1 MIVTG
6 NLKDFSLSDIIKM
19 SCVDI
24 QTCQIII
31 KTNAGEGVIYF
42 SNGMPVHAQ
51 LANTTGEEAVYRLLD
66 ETEKYGGVFRV
77 EPDVVLPKRT
87 ITTTWD
93 LILESRNNRTRET
106 SPIRNT
112 GIKTFDKDSYLGRR
126 EAITR
131 VLENFRAQSAK
142 RIPPVTPKST
152 PPVVQPEQPVR
163 PVTTTLD
170 EAAPQPAPVAEPKTV
185 VRPASPKPSL
195 SGRGASLSSVL
206 NAFIERGRDIVEGVA
221 LVSTE
226 GFIIASVLPEE
237 FEDEHVAAISAV
249 VVSLGERITRELRRG
264 TMEQVYVRGKFGYVF
279 LTQAGADALLTVIT
293 NPTAKLGMIFLDTKR
308 TIQELESLL

>member
-93 LILESRNNRTRET
+93 LILENRNNRTRET

-112 GIKTFDKDSYLGRR
+112 GVKTFDKDSYLGRR

-142 RIPPVTPKST
+142 RVPPVTPKPT
-152 PPVVQPEQPVR
+152 PVVQPEQPVR
-163 PVTTTLD
+163 PVTTTL
-170 EAAPQPAPVAEPKTV
+170 EEVAPPPAPIAEPVPV
-185 VRPASPKPSL
+185 VRPVTPKPNI
-195 SGRGASLSSVL
+195 SGRGASLTSIL
-206 NAFIERGRDIVEGVA
+206 NSFIERGRDIVEGVA

-237 FEDEHVAAISAV
+237 LEDEHVAAISAV

-293 NPTAKLGMIFLDTKR
+293 NPNAKLGMIFLDTKR